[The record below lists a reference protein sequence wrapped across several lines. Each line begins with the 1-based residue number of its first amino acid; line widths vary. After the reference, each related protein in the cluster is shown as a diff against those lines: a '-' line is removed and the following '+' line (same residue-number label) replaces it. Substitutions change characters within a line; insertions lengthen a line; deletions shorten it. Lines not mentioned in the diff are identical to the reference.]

1 MNWVL
6 VGMKGCGKS
15 TIGEALSI
23 LANLPFY
30 DIDNLIEQL
39 HFEKSKTKLHYSE
52 IYRRIGTQQFR
63 EFEQKAVDSVTNI
76 SNAVI
81 ATGGG
86 TLMNATSAKKLKQSG
101 LIIYLHQSEPAFLS
115 KLHANHPICNIE
127 DSSGPY
133 ATWQHYYQRRHQVFQ
148 QHHHLLFTPNYQ
160 SVTTD
165 AKALLHYINK
175 TSQSDQRRP

>member
-15 TIGEALSI
+15 TLGEALSI
-23 LANLPFY
+23 LASRSFY
-30 DIDNLIEQL
+30 DTDKLIEQF
-39 HFEKSKTKLHYSE
+39 HCEASKTKLHYSD
-52 IYRRIGTQQFR
+52 IYRRIGAQQFR
-63 EFEQKAVDSVTNI
+63 EYEQRAVDSVTNV

-86 TLMNATSAKKLKQSG
+86 TLMNATSAEKLKQGG
-101 LIIYLHQSEPAFLS
+101 LIIYLHQTEPVFLT

-127 DSSGPY
+127 DSSGSYP
-133 ATWQHYYQRRHQVFQ
+133 TWQHYYQRRHQVFQ
-148 QHHHLLFTPNYQ
+148 QHHHLLFSPNYQ

-165 AKALLHYINK
+165 AQVLLNYINK